1 MASEIIGRRE
11 ELVSLEAF
19 LDAVAAGGQAL
30 LLESDAVIG
39 KTALWEEALRV
50 ARGREVCVLRSPP
63 TQSEAQARSFTTGD
77 HGRE

>member
-1 MASEIIGRRE
+1 MPSEIIGRRE

-30 LLESDAVIG
+30 LLEGDAGIG

-50 ARGREVCVLRSPP
+50 ARGRDVCVLRSRP
-63 TQSEAQARSFTTGD
+63 TQSEAGALLYDR
-77 HGRE
+77 